1 MYSKWLAISDSYLIF
16 YNADFMKLENN
27 GSLEPDVPIV
37 VEEVTVKMINEKKLV
52 RCMWYNGT
60 CVRHE
65 YMRAYAFR
73 GVIIFTF
80 VVPLA
85 VKYVF
90 GLVITQFL
98 CILHMCVYRI
108 T

>member
-1 MYSKWLAISDSYLIF
+1 
-16 YNADFMKLENN
+16 MKLENN